1 MTYTDSTGPR
11 FTRVPQGYDP
21 GQVDAHIAALTSG
34 GQPGVTSAAATAL
47 LSRSQEVAD
56 TLVAGANA
64 EAEQILARAREEAA
78 EVVDQ
83 AHVRAAD
90 IVQAAEAR
98 VAQLDAHALQLQ
110 NRRSE
115 TAARVRQLADQL
127 QRAADD
133 VFTALPD
140 R

>member
-1 MTYTDSTGPR
+1 MTYAESTGPR
-11 FTRVPQGYDP
+11 FTRVSHGYDP
-21 GQVDAHIAALTSG
+21 EQVDAHLAGLTST
-34 GQPGVTSAAATAL
+34 GQPGLTSAAATAL
-47 LSRSQEVAD
+47 LSRAQEVAD
-56 TLVAGANA
+56 AVVANA
-64 EAEQILARAREEAA
+64 NVEGEQILARAREEAA
-78 EVVDQ
+78 EIVDK
-83 AHVRAAD
+83 AHVRAGD

-127 QRAADD
+127 HRAADD
-133 VFTALPD
+133 AFASLPD